1 MIMGHFGPTY
11 LRPTHVPCFNTMPI
25 TLVQF
30 LLRYLPTLKL
40 DVLYQRSLISNSSQ
54 AMNSLDQMMRMGMEQ
69 YFIDVLSGD
78 ESRC

>member
-1 MIMGHFGPTY
+1 MGHFGHTDLPMSNVFYT
-11 LRPTHVPCFNTMPI
+11 TPI

>member
-1 MIMGHFGPTY
+1 MGHFGHTY
-11 LRPTHVPCFNTMPI
+11 LPMSNVFYTTPI

-30 LLRYLPTLKL
+30 LLRYPPTLKL

>member
-1 MIMGHFGPTY
+1 MIMGHFGHTY
-11 LRPTHVPCFNTMPI
+11 LPMSDVFYTMPI
-25 TLVQF
+25 PLVQF

>member
-1 MIMGHFGPTY
+1 MGHFGHTY
-11 LRPTHVPCFNTMPI
+11 LPMSDVFSTMPI

-30 LLRYLPTLKL
+30 LLRYLPTPKL

>member
-1 MIMGHFGPTY
+1 MGHFGHTDLTLSDLFY
-11 LRPTHVPCFNTMPI
+11 TMPI

>member
-1 MIMGHFGPTY
+1 MGHFGHTY
-11 LRPTHVPCFNTMPI
+11 LPMSNVFYTTPI